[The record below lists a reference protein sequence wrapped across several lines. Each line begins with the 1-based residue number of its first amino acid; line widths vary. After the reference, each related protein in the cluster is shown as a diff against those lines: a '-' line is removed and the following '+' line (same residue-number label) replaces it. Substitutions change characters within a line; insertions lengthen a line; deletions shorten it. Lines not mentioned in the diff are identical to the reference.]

1 MPVAAKSDMRKSQSR
16 AALFFVAPSFLLYLT
31 FVIAPVF
38 LTIFLSF
45 TYYDVNFGAFWVG
58 LENYQRFFSEDRSL
72 QIVKNTFFF
81 TFFAVTLNVSVGLIL
96 ALALNRA
103 MPVVL
108 LYFFRLA
115 FFLPVIIAA
124 AFVSIVWTHFYS
136 DDLGVINYFLKSWG
150 FERVRWLTTGS
161 NAMMSVIIVD
171 VWKNTGFFMIILIAA
186 LQSVP
191 KQLTE
196 AALLDGTSPL
206 RMFWRITL
214 PYISPVVFFCV
225 VYATIGAL
233 QVYESIVILT
243 EGGPG
248 DATRSMTMYIAE
260 EGFSSFEL
268 GYAASISVVL
278 TVVILFVT
286 IGQMVGSRYWVKY

>member
-1 MPVAAKSDMRKSQSR
+1 MPVAARSDTRKAQSR
-16 AALFFVAPSFLLYLT
+16 AAFIFVAPSFLLYLT
-31 FVIAPVF
+31 FVLAPVI
-38 LTIFLSF
+38 LTVLLSF

-58 LENYQRFFSEDRSL
+58 TENYLRFFTEDRSL
-72 QIVKNTFFF
+72 QILWNTLVF
-81 TFFAVTLNVSVGLIL
+81 TFFAVSLNVSVGLIL
-96 ALALNRA
+96 AIALNRL
-103 MPVVL
+103 MPAAL

-124 AFVSIVWTHFYS
+124 AFVSIVWSHFLS
-136 DDLGVINYFLKSWG
+136 DDLGVINYFLKSSG
-150 FERVRWLTTGS
+150 FDGVRWLTTGS

-191 KQLTE
+191 KPLVE
-196 AALLDGTSPL
+196 AALMDGTRPL

-225 VYATIGAL
+225 IYATIGAL

-278 TVVILFVT
+278 TIVILLVT
-286 IGQMVGSRYWVKY
+286 ICQMVGSRYWVKY